1 MVHVIESWK
10 LKTQDREEQHF
21 CHFLG
26 INIVIFHLRYDTC
39 SYTYI
44 NWVQEMFE
52 RFGAHKPCM
61 RFFQQGSLGT
71 RNFWIVWIQK
81 CGHNHS
87 FAREYLQE
95 NFIFQM
101 IFDIGIF
108 GGGEESSSFTQ
119 ERFTDHEGGRSLSLV
134 FQFTSHLLISFSI
147 HVSSFNIFK
156 ICFFHTSTPFCP
168 AGFAWLFHILFF
180 VASKQS

>member
-1 MVHVIESWK
+1 MECGVSQFFRLSTNSHTPIH
-10 LKTQDREEQHF
+10 TFIYR
-21 CHFLG
+21 
-26 INIVIFHLRYDTC
+26 
-39 SYTYI
+39 
-44 NWVQEMFE
+44 VQETSE

-71 RNFWIVWIQK
+71 RNFWIVRIQK

-134 FQFTSHLLISFSI
+134 FQFTSHLLTFSKY
-147 HVSSFNIFK
+147 V
-156 ICFFHTSTPFCP
+156 FFHTPTPFCP

-180 VASKQS
+180 LRQNKANSWKENLTGKQFQTIKEIIWYC